1 MQNERE
7 AKHRIGDL
15 MPLSRSFKNSS
26 MEFLPMENIMNNG
39 RPSKTA
45 KKVALNILTLGEKPE
60 MSGILPP
67 GIIDATEKLLI
78 TSGATNTK
86 TVNMYRSPQMVWVSE
101 AFDWMMPGQFEA
113 FAHRKAF
120 FERRVRE
127 SLTAGVVQVLILGA
141 GYDTMG
147 WRLSHE
153 FPNVA
158 FFEIDHPATA
168 HLKAKGIE
176 TMGPRPN
183 LHLIAKDLSSYKLA
197 DVMSG
202 EQSWDKSAS
211 TIIVAEGLMQY
222 LPTEA
227 VRDLF
232 IQCALIAED
241 SRIAFTYIP
250 THQDGR
256 PDAGPHKELI
266 LWLLKISGEPWL
278 WSIRPDQLN
287 QFLSDSGWMNAPELL
302 GEYTKRGV
310 ELYAVAMKSGQMVC
324 FQERRANA

>member
-1 MQNERE
+1 MALWNFCL
-7 AKHRIGDL
+7 K
-15 MPLSRSFKNSS
+15 
-26 MEFLPMENIMNNG
+26 ENDMNKG

-60 MSGILPP
+60 MSGVLPP

-78 TSGATNTK
+78 TSGATSTK
-86 TVNMYRSPQMVWVSE
+86 AVNMHRSTHMVWVYE
-101 AFDWMMPGQFEA
+101 AFDWIMPSQFEA

-120 FERRVRE
+120 FERQVRE
-127 SLTAGVVQVLILGA
+127 SLTSGVVQVLIMGA

-176 TMGPRPN
+176 KMGPRPN
-183 LHLIAKDLSSYKLA
+183 LHLIAKELSSHKLA
-197 DVMSG
+197 DVMSD
-202 EQSWDKSAS
+202 QQNWDESAS
-211 TIIVAEGLMQY
+211 TIIVAEGLLQY
-222 LPTEA
+222 LPAEA
-227 VRDLF
+227 VRNLF
-232 IQCALIAED
+232 IQCAVIAED

-256 PDAGPHKELI
+256 PDAGPRKELI
-266 LWLLKISGEPWL
+266 LWLLKMSGEPWL
-278 WSIRPDQLN
+278 WSIRPDQLD
-287 QFLSDSGWMNAPELL
+287 QFLRASGWMNAPELL
-302 GEYTKRGV
+302 GEYTKRGI
-310 ELYAVAMKSGQMVC
+310 ELYAVAMKSGRTGC
-324 FQERRANA
+324 FQERGVNA